1 MISGHQVSAA
11 RLAELLAAMADQ
23 RTLVVGD
30 VMLDEYVWGRADRV
44 SPEAPV
50 LVVRSERVT
59 QVPGGAANVAQC
71 LLALGARVGV
81 CGVVGSDEAGHSLGR
96 QLAEAGADPVRLVT
110 DADRPTTIKTRVLA
124 GTQQVV
130 RIDRECRDALGA
142 APAAALLAE
151 VEAALDG
158 CAGLVLS
165 DYDKGVLTPE
175 FIAALLDLAQ
185 ARGVRVAVNAK
196 PRLAGFYQGVD
207 LLTVNRSEAE
217 AICGITP
224 DSPAQAARAATWIG
238 ERLGCR
244 HTLVTLGG
252 DGAMLHQGGGETH
265 LVAPWPVPV
274 FDVAGAGDT
283 TIAATH
289 LALCAGA
296 APREAVE
303 LAMRAAAVVVRKV
316 GVATATPAEVMAL
329 SEG

>member
-1 MISGHQVSAA
+1 MTAAHQVSAS
-11 RLAELLAAMADQ
+11 RLAELLAALSTV

-30 VMLDEYVWGRADRV
+30 VMVDEYVWGRAERV

-50 LVVRSERVT
+50 LVIRSERTT

-81 CGVVGSDEAGHSLGR
+81 CGVVGADAPADALIDALG
-96 QLAEAGADPVRLVT
+96 AAGADPVRLVR
-110 DADRPTTIKTRVLA
+110 DPARPTTIKTRVLA

-130 RIDRECRDALGA
+130 RIDKECRDALSEA
-142 APAAALLAE
+142 SSADLLAQVDAALPA
-151 VEAALDG
+151 
-158 CAGLVLS
+158 CSGLLLS

-175 FIAALLDLAQ
+175 SIAALLELAH
-185 ARGVRVAVNAK
+185 RHGVRVAVNAK

-207 LLTVNRSEAE
+207 LLTVNRVEAE
-217 AICGITP
+217 AICGIAP

-238 ERLGCR
+238 ERLGCA

-252 DGAMLHQGGGETH
+252 DGAMLHQCGGETH

-283 TIAATH
+283 TIAAAH

-296 APREAVE
+296 EPREAVE

-316 GVATATPAEVMAL
+316 GVATATPAEVLAL